1 MQPLMRWLGNHLG
14 TLILAFILALAVWIS
29 AVVSTDPNEE
39 RTLRPINLEVIGQ
52 PSDSVVV
59 NQIPNQVRLT
69 LNAPRSIWSKL
80 NDSPELI
87 QAWIDLTGIQPG
99 EHTLTVK
106 TKVDISPFRFIRV
119 EPSVVQVRL
128 EPLVQREIPVQFVI
142 SGDLPLGYRRGE
154 PEIQPEKIT
163 ISGPKSAVDKV
174 KQARAELNISGSVES
189 IRKIIPIEIFDAEG
203 KPVSGL
209 TVSNNDVSVLLPV
222 SLLGRFKNVAVKV
235 LTTGQVAN
243 GYRLTNI
250 SVSPPTF
257 TVFSENPELINDL
270 PGFVETMPVDLE
282 NLEDDA
288 LISIDLNL
296 PEGITTVKDPNVMVQ
311 VSVAAIEGSLTLTL
325 PVEIVGLTPDLQA
338 TLSPENVDVIV
349 AGPLFVLDQ
358 LSEEDFKVIVDLT
371 GLPLGIYQRSPTV
384 ESYPEQVRVQTT
396 LPETIEVTI
405 ETAPTLTPSPT
416 NLTPAVTPTATLTR
430 TPIVV
435 PATNSPTPT
444 IVIP

>member
-325 PVEIVGLTPDLQA
+325 PVEIVG
-338 TLSPENVDVIV
+338 S
-349 AGPLFVLDQ
+349 
-358 LSEEDFKVIVDLT
+358 
-371 GLPLGIYQRSPTV
+371 LPF
-384 ESYPEQVRVQTT
+384 
-396 LPETIEVTI
+396 
-405 ETAPTLTPSPT
+405 
-416 NLTPAVTPTATLTR
+416 
-430 TPIVV
+430 
-435 PATNSPTPT
+435 
-444 IVIP
+444 

>member
-1 MQPLMRWLGNHLG
+1 
-14 TLILAFILALAVWIS
+14 
-29 AVVSTDPNEE
+29 
-39 RTLRPINLEVIGQ
+39 
-52 PSDSVVV
+52 
-59 NQIPNQVRLT
+59 
-69 LNAPRSIWSKL
+69 
-80 NDSPELI
+80 
-87 QAWIDLTGIQPG
+87 
-99 EHTLTVK
+99 
-106 TKVDISPFRFIRV
+106 
-119 EPSVVQVRL
+119 
-128 EPLVQREIPVQFVI
+128 
-142 SGDLPLGYRRGE
+142 
-154 PEIQPEKIT
+154 
-163 ISGPKSAVDKV
+163 
-174 KQARAELNISGSVES
+174 
-189 IRKIIPIEIFDAEG
+189 
-203 KPVSGL
+203 
-209 TVSNNDVSVLLPV
+209 
-222 SLLGRFKNVAVKV
+222 

-338 TLSPENVDVIV
+338 TLSPENVDVII

-358 LSEEDFKVIVDLT
+358 LSEEDFKVVVDLT
-371 GLPLGIYQRSPTV
+371 GLPLGIYQRSPAV